1 MTKTGKQKKGRIFF
15 SASFAISL
23 TFKLMLWGEITDF
36 FFFLFAGDFIA
47 SGKRFEEYHKEKETE
62 ERIPDIHNFPGLWIE
77 ARFCS

>member
-1 MTKTGKQKKGRIFF
+1 
-15 SASFAISL
+15 
-23 TFKLMLWGEITDF
+23 MLWGEITD